1 MPETGQVSHRPAMQE
16 LCDPQ
21 HIDDAV
27 SALDLVLS
35 DAERQQLETAYEP
48 HDPVG
53 F

>member
-1 MPETGQVSHRPAMQE
+1 MPETGQVRRRPAMH
-16 LCDPQ
+16 DPQ

-35 DAERQQLETAYEP
+35 DAERQQLETAYQL